1 MAKISITNCANRYL
15 YCSKVASVLVVEVKQ
30 EPSVERNEDLEA
42 GGMISSWQLLGM
54 SNTTDYRDI
63 LQH

>member
-1 MAKISITNCANRYL
+1 M
-15 YCSKVASVLVVEVKQ
+15 LVVEVKQ